1 MRQALL
7 ALDIGTNNIHIAV
20 FKTNPNQ
27 IILNWNRPSVGVKR
41 GVICNVDD
49 VSACL
54 DKVLDEV
61 ASALNTNV
69 LKGIVCIGGN
79 NIEMRKSKGIAIIAN
94 DNNEI
99 NKPDIARAQQSSQSF
114 ALPVNR
120 TLIHSIPQKFLVDG
134 VEVSDNPV
142 GMVGMRL
149 EVESLIIDAFT
160 PEIRNLDNVLKNVGF
175 KQDALLVN
183 TWAGSYGALS
193 KQEKE
198 LGVIGIDLGAGTTSF
213 SVFEED
219 KMIYTKVLPAGG
231 NYISNDIALWLTIPP
246 NEGENIKIKWG
257 SAYALKVDKKEMLN
271 LGDIVAGEDKN
282 FSRRELAEVI
292 QARLEEIFDFINGE
306 LKQIGKYAKLPGGVV
321 LYGGGANLPDIVEL
335 ARDKLKLP
343 ARIAHP
349 QFNGLIETDPSFVN
363 VVGAIQWYLYDEY
376 DHNAPILNSHGL
388 GNLISKL
395 FKNFNP

>member
-79 NIEMRKSKGIAIIAN
+79 NIEIRKSKGIAIIAN

-183 TWAGSYGALS
+183 T
-193 KQEKE
+193 
-198 LGVIGIDLGAGTTSF
+198 
-213 SVFEED
+213 
-219 KMIYTKVLPAGG
+219 
-231 NYISNDIALWLTIPP
+231 
-246 NEGENIKIKWG
+246 
-257 SAYALKVDKKEMLN
+257 
-271 LGDIVAGEDKN
+271 
-282 FSRRELAEVI
+282 
-292 QARLEEIFDFINGE
+292 
-306 LKQIGKYAKLPGGVV
+306 
-321 LYGGGANLPDIVEL
+321 
-335 ARDKLKLP
+335 
-343 ARIAHP
+343 
-349 QFNGLIETDPSFVN
+349 
-363 VVGAIQWYLYDEY
+363 
-376 DHNAPILNSHGL
+376 
-388 GNLISKL
+388 
-395 FKNFNP
+395 